1 MAKWYEIVM
10 LGLAGSVIASMPFR
24 VVIEYFY
31 DVQDLSPDTIVG
43 MFGVAIMALTLAI
56 LAFFHHREMRK
67 IEHQIFTKQQKE
79 YIESLRDNVI
89 SAARNAKFYNV
100 DNGFTEVETNDGK
113 FKVVIGWQIDYKSF
127 RCSQSN
133 EIVPS
138 DNFVF
143 CVFSRVFSI
152 SDDIDAVFGG
162 KESPRILL
170 SLFDWDYYAK
180 LTCIDGEYSE
190 GIVQCANGERKNT
203 DDLVAMNDPDLYYAL
218 HAIATLHFYDW
229 HEMERSKQDGEKYEV
244 RYWFCH

>member
-1 MAKWYEIVM
+1 MIKWYDIVM
-10 LGLAGSVIASMPFR
+10 LLLAVSVIGSMPFR
-24 VVIEYFY
+24 VMIEYFH
-31 DVQDLSPDTIVG
+31 DVQDLSAEAIVG
-43 MFGVAIMALTLAI
+43 MFGAAIMVLTLAT
-56 LAFFHHREMRK
+56 LAFFHNREMRK
-67 IEHQIFTKQQKE
+67 IEHQIFTKQQRE

-113 FKVVIGWQIDYKSF
+113 SKVVIGWQIDYKSF

-133 EIVPS
+133 EIVSS

-143 CVFSRVFSI
+143 CVFSRVFSVD
-152 SDDIDAVFGG
+152 DDIDAVFGG

-170 SLFDWDYYAK
+170 SLFDWDYYVK

-190 GIVQCANGERKNT
+190 GVVQCANGERKNT
-203 DDLVAMNDPDLYYAL
+203 DDLVAMNDPDLYHAL
-218 HAIATLHFYDW
+218 YAIAQLHFYDW
-229 HEMERSKQDGEKYEV
+229 HEMERSKQDGERYEV